1 MNKKLLFIFVLVLI
15 FLCSYLPATPAYA
28 QTPGGGGN
36 GGSGVSGD
44 LDATITTVV
53 GFIRDVTLSAL
64 RFGVFLSGVVFLVT
78 VVWGS
83 ARGSLA
89 SAIGNH
95 TQASAGIVTAIM
107 AVATLVLV
115 LVAVPLT
122 NVLTKSLTD
131 KFLTPQNLQM
141 DVAGLV
147 KSAAATPNAA
157 PSVDPKNILQIPE
170 LEQTIE
176 DLAFAAIR
184 FALAL
189 GIIATVVAT
198 FLGAFD
204 AQLGSLF
211 GGGMLASRG
220 ILRILGALGQL
231 IILVISLPLAKML
244 LAVLVPRLLNLNI
257 QLPF

>member
-1 MNKKLLFIFVLVLI
+1 
-15 FLCSYLPATPAYA
+15 
-28 QTPGGGGN
+28 
-36 GGSGVSGD
+36 
-44 LDATITTVV
+44 LDDTITTVV

-64 RFGVFLSGVVFLVT
+64 RFGLFLSGVIFLVT

-83 ARGSLA
+83 ARGSIA
-89 SAIGNH
+89 TAIGNQ

-122 NVLTKSLTD
+122 NSITKTLAD
-131 KFLTPQNLQM
+131 KFLTPASLQM

-147 KSAAATPNAA
+147 NSAATGPGVTV
-157 PSVDPKNILQIPE
+157 PPDPKNILQIPE
-170 LEQTIE
+170 LQKTIE

-189 GIIATVVAT
+189 GVIATVVAT

-211 GGGMLASRG
+211 GGGILASRG
-220 ILRILGALGQL
+220 MMRIIAAVGQL
-231 IILVISLPLAKML
+231 VILVISLPMAKL
-244 LAVLVPRLLNLNI
+244 LLGILVPKLVSLQI